1 MMNIITGSINGILVK
16 LYDTNII
23 PMHWTR
29 TFTNHC
35 DRGSDWSLHSSAGG
49 SSACVVP
56 SASSVGAG
64 ASAATSS
71 SASSAGTS
79 SSSAEGRKEAMSKLT
94 HWCLKNNGCQLADNI
109 SLERRC
115 IYYTPCFNEVERG
128 VYWFHLVRLWTESC
142 PLCIFNNTHRIHFIF
157 AHLFKQPQ
165 KVLVSKYKNLKF
177 WRIL

>member
-1 MMNIITGSINGILVK
+1 MNIITGSINGILVK
-16 LYDTNII
+16 LHDTNII

-35 DRGSDWSLHSSAGG
+35 DRGSDWSFHSSAGG

-115 IYYTPCFNEVERG
+115 IY
-128 VYWFHLVRLWTESC
+128 LVRLSVCGQNRVRSVSSTILIGSISY
-142 PLCIFNNTHRIHFIF
+142 LHIFSSNLRRC
-157 AHLFKQPQ
+157 LFQ
-165 KVLVSKYKNLKF
+165 N
-177 WRIL
+177 